1 MILVIHLEGALWL
14 LASDCGGHLLGGGD
28 VAWDV
33 DLDSEV
39 GAIRAGATRLAAVRA
54 KRTGRAMGSGPQ
66 SCACRCRRDI
76 GEEQRDIP
84 K

>member
-28 VAWDV
+28 V

-39 GAIRAGATRLAAVRA
+39 GAIRAGATRLAAVGA
-54 KRTGRAMGSGPQ
+54 KRAGWAMGSGPQ